1 MKIKLIL
8 LMITIGQFVYG
19 QNTQAKFNLLEIND
33 VDSALVILTKSA
45 NQQYKKIPVSI
56 NVTKEYI
63 SQNREVKKVDWL
75 WTLTARTTTITK
87 MTYFENITNVYVHYG
102 WEIEF
107 YSSIT
112 GKADSLVLKDR
123 QMTEQALAALL
134 CLIKNSGNKN
144 YEKIIA
150 EITASLKI

>member
-1 MKIKLIL
+1 
-8 LMITIGQFVYG
+8 MITIGQLVYG

-75 WTLTARTTTITK
+75 WTLTARTATISK
-87 MTYFENITNVYVHYG
+87 MTYFDIITNVYVHYG

-107 YSSIT
+107 FSSTT
-112 GKADSLVLKDR
+112 GKSDIVILKDK
-123 QMTEQALAALL
+123 QMAEQALAALL
-134 CLIKNSGNKN
+134 CLIRNSGNKN
-144 YEKIIA
+144 YENIVT
-150 EITASLKI
+150 EITASLKR